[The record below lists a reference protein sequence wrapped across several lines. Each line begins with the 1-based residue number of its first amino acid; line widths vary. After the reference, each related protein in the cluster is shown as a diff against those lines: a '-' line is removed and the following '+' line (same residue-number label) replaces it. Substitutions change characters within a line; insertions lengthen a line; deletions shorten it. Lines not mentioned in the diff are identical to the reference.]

1 MGIYNRDNIDYGSMI
16 DRAIKNRMGQA
27 YKESDRIIK
36 RGDIRA
42 QEAKDLASTFARSMD
57 YIQYANE
64 QKELEN
70 KLKAMEERRDFIR
83 SQYDYNAD
91 YKPYTSTP
99 EYKASEQ
106 MKGYKPSYDIEL
118 NKPEY
123 DFNLNNTNIGA
134 KYKTGSTYITD
145 SAKDQWLQAHPG
157 MTEEDYEQY
166 IAYQNALYGGR

>member
-1 MGIYNRDNIDYGSMI
+1 MGIYERDQIDYGSMI
-16 DRAIKNRMGQA
+16 DRAITNRMGQSQR
-27 YKESDRIIK
+27 ESDRIIK

-42 QEAKDLASTFARSMD
+42 QTAKDLASTFARGMD

-70 KLKAMEERRDFIR
+70 KLKDLEARRDSIR

-91 YKPYTSTP
+91 YKPYSTTP

-106 MKGYKPSYDIEL
+106 MKGYTTDV
-118 NKPEY
+118 
-123 DFNLNNTNIGA
+123 NLTNTNVGD

-157 MTEEDYEQY
+157 MTEEDYNQFV
-166 IAYQNALYGGR
+166 AYQNALYGGR

>member
-1 MGIYNRDNIDYGSMI
+1 MGIYERDQMDYGSMI

-27 YKESDRIIK
+27 QRESDRIIK

-42 QEAKDLASTFARSMD
+42 QTAKDLASTFARGMD

-70 KLKAMEERRDFIR
+70 KLKDLEARRDSIR

-91 YKPYTSTP
+91 YKPYSTTP
-99 EYKASEQ
+99 EYKSREQ
-106 MKGYKPSYDIEL
+106 MKGYNTDYV
-118 NKPEY
+118 
-123 DFNLNNTNIGA
+123 NLSNTNVGD
-134 KYKTGSTYITD
+134 KYKTASTYITD

-157 MTEEDYEQY
+157 MTEEDYNQFV
-166 IAYQNALYGGR
+166 AYQNALYGGR

>member
-42 QEAKDLASTFARSMD
+42 QEAKDLASTFARGMD

-64 QKELEN
+64 QKDLEK
-70 KLKAMEERRDFIR
+70 KLKDMEERRDFIR

-99 EYKASEQ
+99 EYKAREQ
-106 MKGYKPSYDIEL
+106 MNGYKPSYDNL
-118 NKPEY
+118 DKPDY
-123 DFNLNNTNIGA
+123 DFNLNDTNIGN
-134 KYKTGSTYITD
+134 KYKTGPTYVTD
-145 SAKDQWLQAHPG
+145 YAKDQWLQAHPG
-157 MTEEDYEQY
+157 MTEEDYEQFV
-166 IAYQNALYGGR
+166 AYQNSLFGGR